1 MKNLF
6 AIADE
11 YLRQSDWRDLALI
24 KFCLFSIGLIVGMQ
38 VPKEKRKVVC
48 AAAAAVFLAAYI
60 PLMAKLFRLWTKKS
74 EEPYEH

>member
-1 MKNLF
+1 
-6 AIADE
+6 
-11 YLRQSDWRDLALI
+11 
-24 KFCLFSIGLIVGMQ
+24 MQ

>member
-1 MKNLF
+1 MKKL
-6 AIADE
+6 
-11 YLRQSDWRDLALI
+11 LDWANDCIRRWDWKNVALL
-24 KFCLFSIGLIVGMQ
+24 KFCLLSIGLIVGMQ

>member
-1 MKNLF
+1 MKLF
-6 AIADE
+6 DVADRYCKE
-11 YLRQSDWRDLALI
+11 SSWKTLALL
-24 KFCLFSIGLIVGMQ
+24 KFCLFSIGLMVGMQ